1 MTSTT
6 SATIFDFSIMRITG
20 VTAVLEVGVF
30 SHAEFMEN
38 SVLRIKKS
46 SDETIFLKINLN

>member
-6 SATIFDFSIMRITG
+6 SVAIFDFSLMRITG

-30 SHAEFMEN
+30 SHAESMEN
-38 SVLRIKKS
+38 SVLSTKKS

>member
-30 SHAEFMEN
+30 SHAESMKN
-38 SVLRIKKS
+38 SVLRAKKS